1 MNMNAT
7 LIAQALSFAI
17 LIWFTVKF
25 VWPLVT
31 DAMDE
36 RNRRIAD
43 GLAAAERG
51 KQELE
56 QASQRTAE
64 MIREARQQAQD
75 VLAQADKRAAQMV
88 EEAKQAARTEG
99 DRMLAA
105 AKAEIGQEVSRARE
119 ALRVQVATLAVTGAE
134 QILRREV
141 DAKTHAELLASVQNQ
156 L

>member
-64 MIREARQQAQD
+64 LVREAKQQAQD
-75 VLAQADKRAAQMV
+75 ILAQADKRAVQLI
-88 EEAKQAARTEG
+88 EEAKEAAKSEG

-105 AKAEIGQEVSRARE
+105 AKAEIGQEASRARE
-119 ALRVQVATLAVTGAE
+119 VLRVQVASLAVAGAE

-141 DAKTHAELLASVQNQ
+141 DAKTHADLLTAVQNQ

>member
-64 MIREARQQAQD
+64 LVREAKQQAQD
-75 VLAQADKRAAQMV
+75 ILAQADKRAGQLI
-88 EEAKQAARTEG
+88 EEAKHAAKSEG

-105 AKAEIGQEVSRARE
+105 AKAEIGQEASRARE
-119 ALRVQVATLAVTGAE
+119 VLRVQVASLAVAGAE

-141 DAKTHAELLASVQNQ
+141 DAKTHADLLTAVQNQ

>member
-64 MIREARQQAQD
+64 LVREAKQQAQD
-75 VLAQADKRAAQMV
+75 ILAQADKRAGQLI
-88 EEAKQAARTEG
+88 EEAKQSAKSEG

-105 AKAEIGQEVSRARE
+105 AKAEIGQEASRARE
-119 ALRVQVATLAVTGAE
+119 VLRVQVASLAVAGAE

-141 DAKTHAELLASVQNQ
+141 DAKTHADLLTAVQNQ

>member
-64 MIREARQQAQD
+64 LVREAKQQAQD
-75 VLAQADKRAAQMV
+75 ILAQADKRAGQLI
-88 EEAKQAARTEG
+88 EEAKHAAKSEG

-105 AKAEIGQEVSRARE
+105 AKAEIGQEASRARE
-119 ALRVQVATLAVTGAE
+119 VLRVQVASLAVAGAE

-141 DAKTHAELLASVQNQ
+141 DAKTHADLLTSVQNQ